1 MNEQMS
7 DEGSANTRSGSADAG
22 SGGGHAGGHD
32 GRHDIATLATPSAV
46 LDLQRLDRNIAAM
59 QARAD
64 RLGVRLRPH
73 AKTSKSIEVVMR
85 QIAAGASGITVS
97 TMKEAEQFHQAGIV
111 DIVYAVGIAPNR
123 FERAAAL
130 REAGC
135 DLKLVTD
142 DREMARQLGRFAA
155 DRGLTMPVLIE
166 IDSDGHRSGIEPAS
180 AGLLELGQLLAG
192 TPGLSLAGVLTHAG
206 ESYGCNEPAALRAMA
221 EQERLACVTA
231 AERLRAAGLPCP
243 IVSVGATPTACA
255 AEDLTGITEM
265 RPGVYVFFDLV
276 MANVGVCRLDDIA
289 LSVLATVIGHQAAKG
304 WAIIDAGWMAMS
316 RDRGTAEQA
325 IDYGYGQ
332 VCDLDGRPM
341 AGATLIGANQEHGI
355 VSIAGGAPAAIAE
368 RLPVGTLVRILPN
381 HACATGAQHD
391 RYQTVSGRIAGPAW
405 PRFSGW

>member
-1 MNEQMS
+1 MNQQMS
-7 DEGSANTRSGSADAG
+7 DDGKASTGGDHAG
-22 SGGGHAGGHD
+22 SQD
-32 GRHDIATLATPSAV
+32 GSQDGSRDIATLATPSAV
-46 LDLQRLDRNIAAM
+46 LDLQRLDRNIVAM
-59 QARAD
+59 QGRAD

-85 QIAAGASGITVS
+85 QLAAGASGITVS
-97 TMKEAEQFHQAGIV
+97 TMKEAEQFHRAGIV
-111 DIVYAVGIAPNR
+111 DIIYAVGIAPNR

-142 DREMARQLGRFAA
+142 NIAMAEQLGRFAA

-166 IDSDGHRSGIEPAS
+166 IDSDGHRSGIEPDS
-180 AGLLELGQLLAG
+180 AELLELGRLLAG
-192 TPGLSLAGVLTHAG
+192 RPGLSLAGVLTHAG
-206 ESYGCNEPAALRAMA
+206 ESYGCNEPASLRAMA

-231 AERLRAAGLPCP
+231 ADRLRAAGLPCP

-255 AEDLTGITEM
+255 AEDLSGITEM

-276 MANVGVCRLDDIA
+276 MANVGVCGLDDIA
-289 LSVLATVIGHQAAKG
+289 LSVLATVIGHQPAKG
-304 WAIIDAGWMAMS
+304 WAIVDAGWMAMS
-316 RDRGTAEQA
+316 RDRGTAGQA

-332 VCDLDGRPM
+332 VCDLDGRPI
-341 AGATLIGANQEHGI
+341 AGATLSGANQEHGI
-355 VSIAGGAPAAIAE
+355 VSLAGAAPGSIVE
-368 RLPVGTLVRILPN
+368 RLPVGSLVRILPN

-391 RYQTVSGRIAGPAW
+391 RYQTVTGRIAGAAW